1 MSFLKITDP
10 EKRNQAIEEYK
21 ALKKI
26 VQQNALNE
34 KIGESNFNQDLT
46 KLYSPLIESQSGI
59 SKGISKLKDQLA
71 LTFPNTEIL
80 RMDQKDL
87 LRMDQK
93 DLLRMD
99 QKDLLRMDQKDLLR
113 MDQKDL
119 YASKIKFDS
128 SKLLKLGKIVTDYL
142 RLYTSSKKS
151 TDTVFGIHSRDGELY
166 LGKKPITID
175 ENNINIDGKNYIG
188 TKGLWELITKF
199 NPNKEVYNNE
209 DIENY
214 RDILLQTDVITS
226 SNPNKPKS
234 SRSEKYNELIS
245 PIWKD
250 MKGARR
256 KLEYERKGSGVGD
269 KRRIK
274 TVNQTVILPS
284 DPNVLVEML
293 ELRIAAW
300 EAGNNSSRNEA
311 LAICDEL
318 LRQGEISSDQYIAIN
333 KNHLS
338 I

>member
-34 KIGESNFNQDLT
+34 KIDESNFNQDLP

-93 DLLRMD
+93 DS
-99 QKDLLRMDQKDLLR
+99 
-113 MDQKDL
+113 
-119 YASKIKFDS
+119 YASKIGFDS
-128 SKLLKLGKIVTDYL
+128 SK
-142 RLYTSSKKS
+142 
-151 TDTVFGIHSRDGELY
+151 DGELY
-166 LGKKPITID
+166 IGKKPITID
-175 ENNINIDGKNYIG
+175 ENNINIDGKEYIG
-188 TKGLWELITKF
+188 TKRLWELITKF
-199 NPNKEVYNNE
+199 KPNKEVYNDE
-209 DIENY
+209 DIKNY
-214 RDILLQTDVITS
+214 RDILLQTDAITS
-226 SNPNKPKS
+226 CNPNKPKS

-250 MKGARR
+250 IKEARR
-256 KLEYERKGSGVGD
+256 KLEYERKESGVGD
-269 KRRIK
+269 KRRNK
-274 TVNQTVILPS
+274 TVIQTVILPS

-293 ELRIAAW
+293 GLRIAAW

-311 LAICDEL
+311 VAISDEL
-318 LRQGEISSDQYIAIN
+318 LRQGILNSEEYKAIQN
-333 KNHLS
+333 ILAV
-338 I
+338 